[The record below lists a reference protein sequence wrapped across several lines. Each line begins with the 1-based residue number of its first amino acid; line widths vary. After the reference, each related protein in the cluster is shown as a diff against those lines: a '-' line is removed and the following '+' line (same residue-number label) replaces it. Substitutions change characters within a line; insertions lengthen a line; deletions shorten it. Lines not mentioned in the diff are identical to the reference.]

1 MPFFKLLIA
10 QISANFVYLTKNAPH
25 LKKIENGDAKK

>member
-10 QISANFVYLTKNAPH
+10 QIRAYFVYFTKNVPH
-25 LKKIENGDAKK
+25 KKKLENGEAKK

>member
-10 QISANFVYLTKNAPH
+10 QISANFVYFTKNIPH
-25 LKKIENGDAKK
+25 LEKILNGEAKK